1 MLSIGIDLAG
11 SKLRNTGF
19 CCMRDDMCVKTYI
32 LKSDEEI
39 LRSILNANPD
49 IVSVDAPL
57 SLPQGRPNLETKGP
71 PHLRACDKELIRLG
85 IRFLPLTLGPMRML
99 TARGIRLRDSLVAKH
114 VKVIECYPGA
124 AQDVLGIPRKTQD
137 VTLLQDMLIDIGIR
151 GDIEKRTLTH
161 DELDAVTAALV
172 GMMYL
177 RGQYTALG
185 DVNEGQIIIPSL
197 TKRKPGK

>member
-1 MLSIGIDLAG
+1 MLSVGVDLAG
-11 SKLRNTGF
+11 SELRNTGF
-19 CCMRDDMCVKTYI
+19 CYMRDDMCVKTYI

-39 LRSILNANPD
+39 LRSVLNANPD

-57 SLPQGRPNLETKGP
+57 SLPRGRPNLERKGP

-99 TARGIRLRDSLVAKH
+99 TARGMRLKDSLEAKQF
-114 VKVIECYPGA
+114 KVIECYPGA

-137 VTLLQDMLIDIGIR
+137 VNLLQDMLIDIGIR

-177 RGQYTALG
+177 RGEYTALG
-185 DVNEGQIIIPSL
+185 DVNEGQIIIPGPA
-197 TKRKPGK
+197 KRKPDR

>member
-124 AQDVLGIPRKTQD
+124 AQD
-137 VTLLQDMLIDIGIR
+137 MLIDIGIR

>member
-85 IRFLPLTLGPMRML
+85 MGFLGLGL
-99 TARGIRLRDSLVAKH
+99 GGVGVLAGGGVGLGGGVVA
-114 VKVIECYPGA
+114 G
-124 AQDVLGIPRKTQD
+124 R
-137 VTLLQDMLIDIGIR
+137 
-151 GDIEKRTLTH
+151 
-161 DELDAVTAALV
+161 V
-172 GMMYL
+172 G
-177 RGQYTALG
+177 
-185 DVNEGQIIIPSL
+185 V
-197 TKRKPGK
+197 